1 MNIVNIWYRL
11 YLQQMLFLGNCI
23 LNFTKYMRNIWN
35 RVKSFTEPYVYRMY
49 DYLGIYYP
57 RPTIGTESW
66 HLFVTMRH
74 IEVGEIPVSNRF
86 ENALNEN
93 LPEKTNSLICK
104 YGDIPIT
111 TDINIDDIIVEIM
124 NGDGIVS
131 EFRGDDIINRF

>member
-1 MNIVNIWYRL
+1 
-11 YLQQMLFLGNCI
+11 
-23 LNFTKYMRNIWN
+23 MRNLWN

-49 DYLGIYYP
+49 DYFGIYYP
-57 RPTIGTESW
+57 RPTIGGEFW

-74 IEVGEIPVSNRF
+74 NEVGEIPVSIRF
-86 ENALNEN
+86 ENALNEK
-93 LPEKTNSLICK
+93 LPEKTNALICK